1 MSQSDSSA
9 VQPLRAFLEQG
20 DIESALDAI
29 ATLGAKARR
38 AALDLALERC
48 KAWCT
53 GDFVPIESD
62 GTAGTSFR
70 YAWQGTEEQRAA
82 AGLAA
87 LALGSP
93 EELVSGLRSSQAVQ
107 LRWGLS
113 ALPILERFKPS
124 WLASGGAEVLFDEGL
139 LDFSLMMALRERNL
153 CPQPKSERYA
163 VAIIAAQRGFYRGA
177 TFLEVLDAHPNF
189 RRADLRLM
197 FGVEG
202 TSEDSLAALD
212 KYAKGSGGWAHVLL
226 TLVERGELGRDELLD
241 ITLEVLSRGYPSFR
255 AGWYS
260 RFHEQLAPSLEER
273 AARQAE
279 YERLLGSAVPQTA
292 SFALKALELL
302 HKKRALQA
310 AGFLAAVAPV
320 LTAAQAETVKRAL
333 KMLSALTQTDV
344 DNRERIAELSLLGLA
359 HPEAGVQMSALEL
372 FRHSGGPTHAQLA
385 ERLQLAAP
393 GLAPSVQ
400 SALGPLPQAEQ
411 ARVAVEAVTWS
422 SPDPFAEE
430 RALAPTTTL
439 EAALECMSR
448 ALEQPHDAELFELA
462 LDCVSRFGAAAPSEL
477 QRLGGPLRKR
487 ALQLLKRG
495 PMHTLQYE
503 LVRVALAWV
512 ARERHAHSH
521 AELEAPGK
529 LPHFLWARSDAL
541 ITRLI
546 DGRGGPLLSAP
557 THQHGY
563 LAEAELVRRLEAHD
577 GPVDREDAVLA
588 LLRLPVTAASRLL
601 PELSA
606 RVVGAGSA
614 LESAAAS
621 FASERTR
628 PRVLRWGDQYVWHR
642 VLIDVEPPS
651 ESQDP
656 ADFPALLLQGLQ
668 EEQGAFGLEAWL
680 PLALPRAGEWV
691 AAAECLEHG
700 GYGFDEAARTGELR
714 CWRDPSKE
722 PAANAYLALAIAL
735 GTRSSS
741 ISLSAR
747 DTLIAEIASG
757 RLRAELLGRAFVT
770 LLTSGLIK
778 VGRWYG
784 HLAEI
789 AAISP
794 LHSRAIWRSLLS
806 ALRGDAAAFPRD
818 FSKLLGLAKELQ
830 IALCETCNDAE
841 ARAWLENVKSG
852 GLLAKHAKALL
863 A

>member
-1 MSQSDSSA
+1 
-9 VQPLRAFLEQG
+9 RAFLEQG
-20 DIESALDAI
+20 NLASALDEI
-29 ATLGAKARR
+29 AKLGAKERK
-38 AALDLALERC
+38 AALVLAIDRC
-48 KAWCT
+48 RAWCA
-53 GDFVPIESD
+53 GDFVPIESE
-62 GTAGTSFR
+62 GKAGTSFR
-70 YAWQGTEEQRAA
+70 LAWQGTEEQRAA
-82 AGLAA
+82 AGLVA
-87 LALGSP
+87 LALGGP
-93 EELVSGLRSSQAVQ
+93 EELVSGLRSSNAVQ
-107 LRWGLS
+107 LRWGLN

-124 WLASGGAEVLFDEGL
+124 WLASGGAEVLFDEEL
-139 LDFSLMMALRERNL
+139 LDFSLMMALRERKL

-163 VAIIAAQRGFYRGA
+163 VAIIAAPRGFYRGT
-177 TFLEVLDAHPNF
+177 TFLELLDAHPNF
-189 RRADLRLM
+189 RRADLRLI

-202 TSEDSLAALD
+202 TSENSLAALD
-212 KYAKGSGGWAHVLL
+212 KYSKGTGGWTHVLL
-226 TLVERGELGRDELLD
+226 TLVERGELGRGELLD

-260 RFHEQLAPSLEER
+260 RFHEHLAPSLEER
-273 AARQAE
+273 GARQAG

-292 SFALKALELL
+292 SFALKALEQL
-302 HKKRALQA
+302 HKKRMLQT
-310 AGFLAAVAPV
+310 AGFLAAVEPV
-320 LTAAQAETVKRAL
+320 LTAAPAETVKRAL
-333 KMLSALTQTDV
+333 KMLSALTQTDL
-344 DNRERIAELSLLGLA
+344 DSRGRIAELSLLALA
-359 HPEAGVQMSALEL
+359 HPEAGVQMAALEL
-372 FRHSGGPTHAQLA
+372 FRQSGGPTHAELVG
-385 ERLQLAAP
+385 RLELAAP
-393 GLAPSVQ
+393 GLAPSVR

-411 ARVAVEAVTWS
+411 ARVAVEAVAWFR
-422 SPDPFAEE
+422 PNPFAEE
-430 RALAPTTTL
+430 RALSPPTTL
-439 EAALECMSR
+439 EAGLECMSR
-448 ALEQPHDAELFELA
+448 ALEQPQDAELFELA
-462 LDCVSRFGAAAPSEL
+462 LDCASRFGAAAPTEL

-512 ARERHAHSH
+512 AQQRHAHPH
-521 AELEAPGK
+521 AELAVRGK
-529 LPHFLWARSDAL
+529 MQPFLWGRGDAL

-546 DGRGGPLLSAP
+546 GGRGGPLLSAP
-557 THQHGY
+557 THQHGH

-577 GPVDREDAVLA
+577 GPIDREDAVLA
-588 LLRLPVTAASRLL
+588 LLRLPETAASRLL

-606 RVVGAGSA
+606 RVVGARSA
-614 LESAAAS
+614 LESAVAS

-642 VLIDVEPPS
+642 VLIDIEPPS
-651 ESQDP
+651 QSQDP
-656 ADFPALLLQGLQ
+656 ADFPALLLQALAK
-668 EEQGAFGLEAWL
+668 EQGAYGFEAWL

-700 GYGFDEAARTGELR
+700 GFGFDEVARTGELR
-714 CWRDPSKE
+714 CWRDPSTE
-722 PAANAYLALAIAL
+722 PGPNAYLALAIAL

-794 LHSRAIWRSLLS
+794 LYSRAIWRSLLS

-830 IALCETCNDAE
+830 IALC
-841 ARAWLENVKSG
+841 
-852 GLLAKHAKALL
+852 
-863 A
+863 